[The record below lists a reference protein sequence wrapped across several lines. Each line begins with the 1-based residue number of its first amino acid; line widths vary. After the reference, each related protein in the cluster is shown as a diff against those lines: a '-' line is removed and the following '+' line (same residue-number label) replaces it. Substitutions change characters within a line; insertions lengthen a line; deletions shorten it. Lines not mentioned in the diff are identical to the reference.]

1 MSSSE
6 KLRRAYEIIQ
16 KLLQNSIY
24 SIDMILRLATIK
36 ITLRDGVKIFIRYNN
51 YFEYSYSIILSSIE
65 HDRVRFD
72 NFDDRWNV
80 ATRPH
85 HFHPRYDKK
94 GYASSM
100 NGDPE
105 NDLPLLISLLKSQK
119 LIETTFRI

>member
-6 KLRRAYEIIQ
+6 KLRRAYDIIP
-16 KLLQNSIY
+16 KLLQDSIY

-36 ITLRDGVKIFIRYNN
+36 ITLRDGVKILIRYNN
-51 YFEYSYSIILSSIE
+51 YSEYSYSIILSSIE

-85 HFHPRYDKK
+85 RFHPRYDKK